1 MTILRLLAFNF
12 YINSQNEVLS
22 DQVLWLYSQ
31 KSSLALQPT
40 LDLKEPMR
48 ILTWRSFFKTNG
60 TKNKKLNGIP
70 QDLLDWLVDSI

>member
-12 YINSQNEVLS
+12 YIISQNEVLS

-40 LDLKEPMR
+40 LDLKESMR
-48 ILTWRSFFKTNG
+48 ILTWRSLFKTNG